1 MAGIAASSGSACTT
15 GSAEP
20 SHVLQAMG
28 VPPSQSR
35 GAIRFS
41 FSRYNTY
48 DDINYI
54 LEKLPPIV
62 KRLRDLSPVFED
74 SQHATKT

>member
-1 MAGIAASSGSACTT
+1 
-15 GSAEP
+15 
-20 SHVLQAMG
+20 MG

-62 KRLRDLSPVFED
+62 KRLQDLSPVFED
-74 SQHATKT
+74 SQHTAKT